1 LKVFIHYFNKSQ
13 PDDLKINNMQYSVT
27 LKKHNFERN
36 KDFYRITFADFI
48 VRSAYQMGKAP
59 LLPIFAASL
68 GATDLLLGFIV
79 SVSTITGMLS
89 KPLIGLLSDRWG
101 RKLWLL
107 IGTGFFTL
115 IPFAYI
121 LVHSPEQLVIIR
133 IIHGCA
139 TAIYGPVTIAWIS
152 ENAPKRRA
160 EKLGWFGIARS
171 GGYIVGPT
179 LAGAML
185 LTLEPAVIY
194 SIIGLISSL
203 AFVPITLMGDR
214 YTHIA
219 RKQRKPFLQQIRQ
232 ALSEGGKNIA
242 VWLAGGI
249 EAISY
254 IALYALKA
262 FLPVYALAH
271 GYNPLDVGLFFS
283 VQEIFHVISKPFA
296 GGLSDRLGYRRGIIF
311 GMIAMGIILP
321 LVGLFDIWLIKLVF
335 ASFLGIA
342 QAIIFPAT
350 IALVAEQIELT
361 SLGTGLGIIGT
372 FKNLGKVIGPIIG
385 GILLATLEF
394 QTTLIILSLIL
405 FVTTFLLTISSEK
418 IKQHL

>member
-1 LKVFIHYFNKSQ
+1 
-13 PDDLKINNMQYSVT
+13 MQYPIT
-27 LKKHNFERN
+27 LESQIIKSR
-36 KDFYRITFADFI
+36 DFYRITLADFI

-89 KPLIGLLSDRWG
+89 KPLVGLLSDRWG

-115 IPFAYI
+115 IPFAYV

-185 LTLEPAVIY
+185 LTLEPAIIY

-203 AFVPITLMGDR
+203 AFIPITLMGDR
-214 YTHIA
+214 YTSIC
-219 RKQRKPFLQQIRQ
+219 RKQRKPLLQQIRQ
-232 ALSEGGKNIA
+232 ALSEGGKSVA
-242 VWLAGGI
+242 VWIAGGI
-249 EAISY
+249 EAVSY

-271 GYNPLDVGLFFS
+271 GYNALEVGVFFTI
-283 VQEIFHVISKPFA
+283 QEIFHVISKPFA
-296 GGLSDRLGYRRGIIF
+296 GRLSDRFGYRRGIIL

-321 LVGLFDIWLIKLVF
+321 LVGLLNIWLINLIF
-335 ASFLGIA
+335 AALLGIT

-350 IALVAEQIELT
+350 IALVAEQIKLT
-361 SLGTGLGIIGT
+361 SLGASLGIIGT

-385 GILLATLEF
+385 GILLVNLEF
-394 QTTLIILSLIL
+394 QMTFLILSFFLFITAFFLSINSKNRRIL
-405 FVTTFLLTISSEK
+405 N
-418 IKQHL
+418 

>member
-1 LKVFIHYFNKSQ
+1 
-13 PDDLKINNMQYSVT
+13 MQYPVT
-27 LKKHNFERN
+27 LESQNFKNR
-36 KDFYRITFADFI
+36 DFYRITLADFI

-89 KPLIGLLSDRWG
+89 KPLVGLLSDRWG

-115 IPFAYI
+115 IPFAYF
-121 LVHSPEQLVIIR
+121 LVQTPEQLVVIR
-133 IIHGCA
+133 IIHGSA

-185 LTLEPAVIY
+185 LTFEPAMIY

-203 AFVPITLMGDR
+203 AFIPIALMSDR
-214 YTHIA
+214 YTYIA
-219 RKQRKPFLQQIRQ
+219 RKNRKPFLQQLRK
-232 ALSEGGKNIA
+232 ALSEGGKTLA
-242 VWLAGGI
+242 VWIAGGI
-249 EAISY
+249 EAVYY

-262 FLPVYALAH
+262 FLPVYALTH
-271 GYNPLDVGLFFS
+271 GYNSLEVGIFFS

-296 GGLSDRLGYRRGIIF
+296 GRLSDRLGYRWGIIL
-311 GMIAMGIILP
+311 GMIIMGIILP
-321 LVGLFDIWLIKLVF
+321 LVGLFDKWLINLVF
-335 ASFLGIA
+335 AAFLGIA

-350 IALVAEQIELT
+350 IALVAQQIKLN
-361 SLGTGLGIIGT
+361 SLGASLGIFGT

-385 GILLATLEF
+385 GILLVNLEF
-394 QTTLIILSLIL
+394 QMTFLMLSFFLFITAFLLSLNTQDKHIL
-405 FVTTFLLTISSEK
+405 N
-418 IKQHL
+418 

>member
-1 LKVFIHYFNKSQ
+1 
-13 PDDLKINNMQYSVT
+13 MQYPIT
-27 LKKHNFERN
+27 LESKIIKSS
-36 KDFYRITFADFI
+36 DFYRITLADFI

-89 KPLIGLLSDRWG
+89 KPLVGLLSDRWG

-115 IPFAYI
+115 IPFAYF
-121 LVHSPEQLVIIR
+121 LVQTPEQLVVIR
-133 IIHGCA
+133 IIHGSA

-185 LTLEPAVIY
+185 LTVEPAIIY

-203 AFVPITLMGDR
+203 AFIPITLMGDR
-214 YTHIA
+214 YTSIC
-219 RKQRKPFLQQIRQ
+219 RKQRKPLLQQIRQ
-232 ALSEGGKNIA
+232 ALSEGGKSVA
-242 VWLAGGI
+242 VWIAGGI
-249 EAISY
+249 EAVSY

-271 GYNPLDVGLFFS
+271 GYNALEVGVFFTI
-283 VQEIFHVISKPFA
+283 QEIFHVISKPFA
-296 GGLSDRLGYRRGIIF
+296 GRLSDRFGYRRGIIL

-321 LVGLFDIWLIKLVF
+321 LVGLLNIWLINLIF
-335 ASFLGIA
+335 AALLGIT
-342 QAIIFPAT
+342 QAIIFLAT
-350 IALVAEQIELT
+350 IALVAEQINLT
-361 SLGTGLGIIGT
+361 SLGASLGIIGT

-385 GILLATLEF
+385 GILLVNFDFQITL
-394 QTTLIILSLIL
+394 LILSFFL
-405 FVTTFLLTISSEK
+405 FITAFFLSINSK
-418 IKQHL
+418 NRHLFN

>member
-1 LKVFIHYFNKSQ
+1 
-13 PDDLKINNMQYSVT
+13 MQFSLP
-27 LKKHNFERN
+27 LKKHNSKGN
-36 KDFYRITFADFI
+36 KDFYRITLADFI

-79 SVSTITGMLS
+79 SVSTITGMFS
-89 KPLIGLLSDRWG
+89 KPLVGLLSDRWG

-115 IPFAYI
+115 IPFAYF
-121 LVHSPEQLVIIR
+121 LVQTPEQLVAIR
-133 IIHGCA
+133 IIHGSA
-139 TAIYGPVTIAWIS
+139 TAIYGPVTIAWVS
-152 ENAPKRRA
+152 ENAPQRRA

-185 LTLEPAVIY
+185 LTLEPAMIY
-194 SIIGLISSL
+194 TIIGLISAV
-203 AFVPITLMGDR
+203 AFIPITLMSDR
-214 YTHIA
+214 YTSIA
-219 RKQRKPFLQQIRQ
+219 RQQRKPLLKQISQ
-232 ALSEGGKNIA
+232 ALSAGGKSVA

-249 EAISY
+249 EAVSY

-271 GYNPLDVGLFFS
+271 GYNALEVGLFFS
-283 VQEIFHVISKPFA
+283 VQEIFHVTSKPFA
-296 GGLSDRLGYRRGIIF
+296 GRLSDFLGYRRGIIC

-321 LVGLFDIWLIKLVF
+321 LISLVDIWLINLIL
-335 ASFLGIA
+335 AALLGIS

-350 IALVAEQIELT
+350 IALVAKQIKLT
-361 SLGTGLGIIGT
+361 SLGTSLGIVGT
-372 FKNLGKVIGPIIG
+372 FQNLGKVLGPIIG
-385 GILLATLEF
+385 GILLAKFEF
-394 QTTLIILSLIL
+394 QMTFLILSAIL
-405 FVTTFLLTISSEK
+405 FITAFLLAMNSQKNQPIFREK
-418 IKQHL
+418 